1 MVKNIMLHY
10 KLKPEPEELPY
21 IAAQTAFERAAAAEN
36 ASHKTVAAFS
46 RQNAQTLRQIVLQ
59 PTQEPVLTGADSV
72 NAEEWHETGFRALAE
87 SESAISGSACYS
99 LPEGGSAILEL
110 VNVYG
115 ETRRIRLGE
124 SGKNEQIDRAF
135 FTTLTVKKGY
145 NNIKLRIVCDEGEH
159 TRQSVKNPIFVLSVC
174 GIGVC
179 EK

>member
-1 MVKNIMLHY
+1 MLHY

-36 ASHKTVAAFS
+36 ASRKTVAAFS
-46 RQNAQTLRQIVLQ
+46 RQTAQTLRQIVLQ
-59 PTQEPVLTGADSV
+59 PEQEPVLTGADSA
-72 NAEEWHETGFRALAE
+72 NGENWHETGFRALAE
-87 SESAISGSACYS
+87 SESAVSGSACYS

-110 VNVYG
+110 VNACG

-124 SGKNEQIDRAF
+124 SGKGERVDRAF

-145 NNIKLRIVCDEGEH
+145 NNIRLRIVDGEGEH
-159 TRQSVKNPIFVLSVC
+159 IRQSAENPGFVLSVC

-179 EK
+179 EE

>member
-1 MVKNIMLHY
+1 MLHY
-10 KLKPEPEELPY
+10 KLKPDPEELPY

-36 ASHKTVAAFS
+36 ASHKTVAAIS

-59 PTQEPVLTGADSV
+59 PTQEPVLTGADS
-72 NAEEWHETGFRALAE
+72 AKEENWHETGFTALAE
-87 SESAISGSACYS
+87 SESAVSGSACYS
-99 LPEGGSAILEL
+99 LPDGGTAILEL
-110 VNVYG
+110 VNVCG

-124 SGKNEQIDRAF
+124 SGKGERVDRAF

-145 NNIKLRIVCDEGEH
+145 NNIKIRIVDGEGEH
-159 TRQSVKNPIFVLSVC
+159 VKQSAENPVFILSVC

>member
-1 MVKNIMLHY
+1 MLHY
-10 KLKPEPEELPY
+10 KLKPDSEELPY

-36 ASHKTVAAFS
+36 ASRKTVAAVS

-59 PTQEPVLTGADSV
+59 PEQEPILTGAYSK
-72 NAEEWHETGFRALAE
+72 NGETWHETGFTALTD
-87 SESAISGSACYS
+87 SESAISGSARYS
-99 LPEGGSAILEL
+99 LPEGGTAILEL
-110 VNVYG
+110 VNAHG
-115 ETRRIRLGE
+115 ETRKIRLGE
-124 SGKNEQIDRAF
+124 SGKDEQVDRAF

-159 TRQSVKNPIFVLSVC
+159 IRQSAKNPTFILSVC

>member
-1 MVKNIMLHY
+1 MLHY
-10 KLKPEPEELPY
+10 KLKPDSEELPY

-36 ASHKTVAAFS
+36 ASRKTVAAVS

-59 PTQEPVLTGADSV
+59 PEQEPVLTGANS
-72 NAEEWHETGFRALAE
+72 AKKEEWHETSFRALTD

-99 LPEGGSAILEL
+99 LPEGGTAILEL
-110 VNVYG
+110 VNAHG
-115 ETRRIRLGE
+115 ETRKIRLGE
-124 SGKNEQIDRAF
+124 SGKGEQVDRAF

-145 NNIKLRIVCDEGEH
+145 NNIRLRIVCDEGEH
-159 TRQSVKNPIFVLSVC
+159 IRQSAKNPTFVLSVC

>member
-1 MVKNIMLHY
+1 MLHY

-21 IAAQTAFERAAAAEN
+21 IAAQTAFERAAASEN
-36 ASHKTVAAFS
+36 ASRKTVAALS
-46 RQNAQTLRQIVLQ
+46 RQTTQTLRQIVLQ
-59 PTQEPVLTGADSV
+59 PEQEPVLTGADST
-72 NAEEWHETGFRALAE
+72 EKDIWHETGFRALAE

-99 LPEGGSAILEL
+99 LPEGGTAILEL
-110 VNVYG
+110 VNACG

-124 SGKNEQIDRAF
+124 SGKDERVDRAF

-145 NNIKLRIVCDEGEH
+145 NNIKLRIVDGEGENVK
-159 TRQSVKNPIFVLSVC
+159 QSAKNPTFVLSVC

>member
-1 MVKNIMLHY
+1 MLHY

-36 ASHKTVAAFS
+36 ASRKTVSAFS
-46 RQNAQTLRQIVLQ
+46 RQAAQTLRQIVLQ
-59 PTQEPVLTGADSV
+59 PEQEPVLTGADSEKMEV
-72 NAEEWHETGFRALAE
+72 WHETGFTALAE
-87 SESAISGSACYS
+87 SESAVSGSVCYS
-99 LPEGGSAILEL
+99 LPADGSAILEL
-110 VNVYG
+110 VNACG

-124 SGKNEQIDRAF
+124 SGKDERVDRAF

-145 NNIKLRIVCDEGEH
+145 NNIKIRIVCGEGENAK
-159 TRQSVKNPIFVLSVC
+159 QSAENPSFILSVC

>member
-1 MVKNIMLHY
+1 MLHY
-10 KLKPEPEELPY
+10 KLKPDPEELPY

-36 ASHKTVAAFS
+36 ASHKTVAAIS

-59 PTQEPVLTGADSV
+59 PTQEPVLTGADS
-72 NAEEWHETGFRALAE
+72 AKEENWHETGFTALAE
-87 SESAISGSACYS
+87 SESAVSGSVCYS
-99 LPEGGSAILEL
+99 LPDGGTAILEL
-110 VNVYG
+110 VNVCG

-124 SGKNEQIDRAF
+124 SGKGERVDRAF

-145 NNIKLRIVCDEGEH
+145 NNIKIRIVDGEGEH
-159 TRQSVKNPIFVLSVC
+159 VKQSAENPVFILSVC

>member
-1 MVKNIMLHY
+1 MLHY

-36 ASHKTVAAFS
+36 ASRKTVSAFS
-46 RQNAQTLRQIVLQ
+46 RQAAQTLRQIVLQ

-72 NAEEWHETGFRALAE
+72 NADEWHETGFTALAE
-87 SESAISGSACYS
+87 SESAVSGSVCYS
-99 LPEGGSAILEL
+99 LPEGGQAILEL
-110 VNVYG
+110 VNACG

-124 SGKNEQIDRAF
+124 SGKGERVDRAF

-145 NNIKLRIVCDEGEH
+145 NNLKLRIVFGEGEH
-159 TRQSVKNPIFVLSVC
+159 VKQSAENPAFILSVC

>member
-1 MVKNIMLHY
+1 MLHY
-10 KLKPEPEELPY
+10 KLKPDPEELPY

-36 ASHKTVAAFS
+36 ASHKTVAAIS

-59 PTQEPVLTGADSV
+59 PTQEPVLTGADSG
-72 NAEEWHETGFRALAE
+72 NDEKWNETGFTALAE
-87 SESAISGSACYS
+87 SESAVSGSVCYS
-99 LPEGGSAILEL
+99 LPDGGTAILEL
-110 VNVYG
+110 VNVCG

-124 SGKNEQIDRAF
+124 SGKGERVDRAF

-145 NNIKLRIVCDEGEH
+145 NNIKIRIVDGEGEH
-159 TRQSVKNPIFVLSVC
+159 VKQSAENPFFILSVC

>member
-21 IAAQTAFERAAAAEN
+21 IAAETAYERAKEAEN
-36 ASHKTVAAFS
+36 ASRRTVSAIS
-46 RQNAQTLRQIVLQ
+46 RQAAQTLRQIVLQ
-59 PTQEPVLTGADSV
+59 PEQEPILTGAGSGKKEV
-72 NAEEWHETGFRALAE
+72 WHETGFTALAE
-87 SESAISGSACYS
+87 SESAVSGSVCYS
-99 LPEGGSAILEL
+99 LPENGSAILEL
-110 VNVYG
+110 VNAHG

-124 SGKNEQIDRAF
+124 SDKGERVDRAF

-145 NNIKLRIVCDEGEH
+145 NNIKLRIVCGEGENV
-159 TRQSVKNPIFVLSVC
+159 RQSAENPSFVLLVC

>member
-1 MVKNIMLHY
+1 MLHY
-10 KLKPEPEELPY
+10 KLRPDPEELPY
-21 IAAQTAFERAAAAEN
+21 IAAQTAFERAEAAEN
-36 ASHKTVAAFS
+36 ASRKTVAAFS

-59 PTQEPVLTGADSV
+59 PTQEPVLTGAD
-72 NAEEWHETGFRALAE
+72 NTNRENWHETGFRALAE
-87 SESAISGSACYS
+87 SESAISGSVCYS

-110 VNVYG
+110 VNACG

-124 SGKNEQIDRAF
+124 SGKDERVDRPF

-145 NNIKLRIVCDEGEH
+145 NNIRLRIVDGEGEH
-159 TRQSVKNPIFVLSVC
+159 VEQSAKNPGFVLSVC